1 MCLDTIKQLT
11 TLKTDF
17 VADLQRFIQL
27 ILFEKRLE
35 IVPEIA
41 ELYHQLLAQHNHVV
55 ETEVISAEA
64 LSDEQKQ
71 QLITSLETRF
81 GSKVTATYSEDSSLI
96 GGLIVKSDGWVFDG
110 TIRSKLTRL
119 AERII

>member
-1 MCLDTIKQLT
+1 M
-11 TLKTDF
+11 
-17 VADLQRFIQL
+17 
-27 ILFEKRLE
+27 
-35 IVPEIA
+35 
-41 ELYHQLLAQHNHVV
+41 
-55 ETEVISAEA
+55 ISAEA